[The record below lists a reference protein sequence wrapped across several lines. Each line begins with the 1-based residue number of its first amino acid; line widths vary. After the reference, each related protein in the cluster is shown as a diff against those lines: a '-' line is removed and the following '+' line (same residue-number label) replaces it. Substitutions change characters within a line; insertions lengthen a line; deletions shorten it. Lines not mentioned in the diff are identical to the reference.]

1 MGSAAPLGQRDSER
15 LPVSGND
22 KTVSGNGKTRDGT
35 VGDPFLRDP
44 SSECLAPS
52 EFFHDSLHEKKPIR
66 LGGES

>member
-1 MGSAAPLGQRDSER
+1 
-15 LPVSGND
+15 VSGND
-22 KTVSGNGKTRDGT
+22 KTVPGNGKTPT
-35 VGDPFLRDP
+35 AQSAILFLRDP